1 MCWGLY
7 RGEGSQAHTVLW
19 LLQEQKSTEPEGD
32 AQQKAQGGSQA
43 CWGHMCAL
51 HSFGIW
57 CTFES
62 DDFFFFVC
70 LKKKKKYNS
79 HIVKWTLLEKII
91 VDLQ

>member
-62 DDFFFFVC
+62 GDFFFFVC
-70 LKKKKKYNS
+70 LKKKKS
-79 HIVKWTLLEKII
+79 II
-91 VDLQ
+91 RI